1 MRLTLRIDFWRFGM
15 KREFVVALGL
25 CATILGGCGS
35 SSGAVITSPTGGSG
49 TGLSASEFLNL
60 PITEAAVALR
70 GQSVGQNR
78 YLVYTA
84 ADDLLPGDDNGH
96 SDIYLVDLRT
106 RETTLLTRATDGSA
120 SNGDSGEARISHD
133 GRFVSFRSSATNLVA
148 GDENGVDDVFVKDIH
163 LGKTELVS
171 LSDDRSQGSADS
183 FSPSVSD
190 GGRFVVFAS
199 DSDNLS
205 PGDGNGTSDIFLRDT
220 ENGTTVR
227 LTQGADGPSRHPRI
241 SADGST
247 VCFETEANTL
257 AGLSLPGSRQIVSMP
272 VANPQLAVLESEGSN
287 GAADSDCFYP
297 EISGDGKVVA
307 FFTQASNLSN
317 DTNQLFDIY
326 IKNRDAAP
334 VRLSAPG
341 VEPDGHAGFPTLS
354 YDGSSVAFV
363 SNASNLGGGTNGLV
377 HTFASSNNDIQL
389 VSQSSEGETGDDHSD
404 LGVISGDGEFVVFR
418 SQANN
423 LSSTDLETEH
433 NVFARHLSEA
443 STSPY
448 PTACKS
454 TAEWKGLAAPVV
466 SPAFD
471 DPNAIALGDLEGLG
485 QLDVATVHPNE
496 DKISILLRGFNETLL
511 KAVEF
516 TTQLDP
522 IEATFVDVTG
532 DGKLEFATANSGSN
546 SLSIFIDET
555 ISKNGRRLD
564 LSSGGINVRGFVFS
578 DVDCDGNQDLIVANK
593 ASQNVSVALNRGN
606 ADFRQPAL
614 LTTNGEPV
622 SVDAGDL
629 NGDGL
634 PEVVATLGDKNSIV
648 VFVNNGSGQF
658 PNSTTLPT
666 GKNPKKVRVHDVDN
680 DGKNDLVVSN
690 VDEGFTTFYYNDG
703 SGNFG
708 NPVNVSS
715 FTGIRDFELGDLNG
729 DGVADLAAVFTV
741 ADKVTL
747 VLSTGSRRY
756 GQIQS
761 FDTQAGPQFLALGD
775 MNNDGNLD
783 VVVSSP
789 TDNSVSIL
797 LNQGCGD

>member
-1 MRLTLRIDFWRFGM
+1 M
-15 KREFVVALGL
+15 KREFVLALGL

-35 SSGAVITSPTGGSG
+35 SGGAVITSPSGVGG
-49 TGLSASEFLNL
+49 TGLSAAEFLNL
-60 PITEAAVALR
+60 PTTEAAVALR

-106 RETTLLTRATDGSA
+106 RSTTLLTRALDGSA

-148 GDENGVDDVFVKDIH
+148 GDGNGVDDVFVKDLH
-163 LGKTELVS
+163 LDKTEIVS
-171 LSDDRSQGSADS
+171 LSSDGNQGNAGSY
-183 FSPSVSD
+183 SPSVSD

-199 DSDNLS
+199 EADNLS
-205 PGDGNGTSDIFLRDT
+205 PGDGNAMSDVFLRDT
-220 ENGTTVR
+220 ESGTTVR
-227 LTQGADGPSRHPRI
+227 LTEGAEGPSGHPRI
-241 SADGST
+241 SADGSM
-247 VCFETEANTL
+247 VCFETEANQL

-272 VANPQLAVLESEGSN
+272 IANPQLAVLESEGSN
-287 GAADSDCFYP
+287 GPADSDCFYP

-307 FFTQASNLSN
+307 FFTQASNLSD

-326 IKNRDAAP
+326 IKNRDAVP
-334 VRLSAPG
+334 TRLSSPG
-341 VEPDGHAGFPTLS
+341 VEPNGHTGFPTLS

-363 SNASNLGGGTNGLV
+363 SNATNLVGGGTNGLL
-377 HTFASSNNDIQL
+377 HTFASSNNAIQL
-389 VSQSSEGETGDDHSD
+389 VSQSSEGETGDDNSD

-418 SQANN
+418 TQANN
-423 LSSTDLETEH
+423 LGSADLKTEH

-485 QLDVATVHPNE
+485 QLDVATVHPAENM
-496 DKISILLRGFNETLL
+496 ISLLLRGFNETLL

-516 TTQLDP
+516 TTQPDP
-522 IEATFVDVTG
+522 IEAAFVDVTG
-532 DGKLEFATANSGSN
+532 NGKLEFATANSGSN
-546 SLSIFIDET
+546 SVSIFIDET

-564 LSSGGINVRGFVFS
+564 LSSGGINVQGFVFS

-593 ASQNVSVALNRGN
+593 ASQTVSVAFNSGN
-606 ADFRQPAL
+606 AEFGQPAL
-614 LTTNGEPV
+614 LATNGEPV

-648 VFVNNGSGQF
+648 VFINNGSGQF

-666 GKNPKKVRVHDVDN
+666 GKSPKKVRVYDVDN
-680 DGKNDLVVSN
+680 DGKKDLVVSN
-690 VDEGFTTFYYNDG
+690 IDESFTTFYYNDG

-708 NPVNVSS
+708 NPARVSS
-715 FTGIRDFELGDLNG
+715 FTGIRDFGIGDLNG
-729 DGVADLAAVFTV
+729 DGVADLAAVFTA

-747 VLSTGSRRY
+747 VLSTGPRRY
-756 GQIQS
+756 GQLQS
-761 FDTQAGPQFLALGD
+761 FDTQTGPQFLALGD

-797 LNQGCGD
+797 LNRGCGN